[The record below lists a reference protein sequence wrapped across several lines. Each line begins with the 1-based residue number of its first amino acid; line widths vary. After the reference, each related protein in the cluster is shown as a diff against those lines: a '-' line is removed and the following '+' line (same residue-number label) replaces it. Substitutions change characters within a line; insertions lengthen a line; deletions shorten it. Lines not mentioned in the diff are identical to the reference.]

1 MCGAARRWRVWGLV
15 VKASVL
21 LVNILTESLPDAAMR
36 KNLFELLQ
44 IEVDEV
50 GERGRAH
57 LAVGAR

>member
-1 MCGAARRWRVWGLV
+1 MHPDA
-15 VKASVL
+15 
-21 LVNILTESLPDAAMR
+21 ESLPDATMR

-57 LAVGAR
+57 LAVGAW